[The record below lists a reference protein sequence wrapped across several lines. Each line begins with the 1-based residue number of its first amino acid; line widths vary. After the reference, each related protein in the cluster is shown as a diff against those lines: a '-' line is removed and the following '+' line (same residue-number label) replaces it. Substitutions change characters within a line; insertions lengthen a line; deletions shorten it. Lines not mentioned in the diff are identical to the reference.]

1 MLCLDTGPSMDS
13 APLDEG
19 ETRLETAV
27 KIASRIVQQK
37 ARPPSRVLLTH
48 CFLCKDVCWQQR
60 LCGAGP
66 LWNKRLEVKFVVIL
80 FSMMS

>member
-1 MLCLDTGPSMDS
+1 MAAVELLPPLQDYIMLCVDTGPSMDS

-37 ARPPSRVLLTH
+37 VSLSCMLYAVYFSFLSLVRCLL
-48 CFLCKDVCWQQR
+48 
-60 LCGAGP
+60 A
-66 LWNKRLEVKFVVIL
+66 VKTL
-80 FSMMS
+80 

>member
-1 MLCLDTGPSMDS
+1 MAVVELLPPLQDYIMLCVDTGPSMDS

-37 ARPPSRVLLTH
+37 VSFSCMIYAVYFSFLSLVRCLL
-48 CFLCKDVCWQQR
+48 
-60 LCGAGP
+60 A
-66 LWNKRLEVKFVVIL
+66 VKTL
-80 FSMMS
+80 